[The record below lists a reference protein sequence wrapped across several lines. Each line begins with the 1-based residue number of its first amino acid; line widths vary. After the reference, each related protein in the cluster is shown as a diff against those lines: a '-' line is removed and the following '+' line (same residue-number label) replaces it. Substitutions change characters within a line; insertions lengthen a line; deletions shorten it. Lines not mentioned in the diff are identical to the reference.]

1 MRRGRRGRPHL
12 LCPPCP
18 PIGRC
23 VGREAGTKQE
33 AKTSPGAERC
43 DSLLKK
49 AARARRDR
57 CVALRSSS
65 GCQPR
70 SRRCHGRPTPALRAS
85 SGTEEL
91 GHRGTK
97 GTRSQ
102 DRCRQAVL
110 GSGSHHSAKPVS
122 SVRLRGTSTL
132 QSHRVCVPRICFDK
146 SYRESKQRRRHCV
159 AHLLGGVQPIRACRV
174 LQRSTPVLV
183 PFLLRGKVRLPVVLH
198 DSRAMEW
205 GSHAV
210 PSNHTPAVSKASRG
224 RGQHHERPQRASTG
238 RGSRSNPGR
247 QSNRDS
253 APEGQ
258 VKSLP
263 SPRAD
268 KLAGQLK
275 DTMSSTDSSTD
286 SSGQTHSVPS
296 APIKPASGNASCTTF
311 GPSHSQ
317 SVVTGSASVAKLPG
331 KSQVQSSSKAS
342 SARANSSNQPQASV
356 TSLGPSQPAQQSPGP
371 GSGSVHHPST
381 FSSQPP
387 PTVPSP
393 SGTTIPMQPHSSP
406 NRPGESAL
414 KGSKSNKH
422 QKTSPTLI
430 SPSGTGVPMQPH
442 SSPNKPTESAPKASK
457 SNKHQKTSPTLISP
471 SGTGV
476 PMQPHSSPNRP
487 GESALK
493 GSKSNKHQ
501 KTPTAQPSPSST
513 TIPTQPHDSPNRP
526 AESAPKA
533 SKSSKH
539 QKTSPA
545 QPSPSGT
552 TIPTQPHDSSNRPT
566 ESALKASKSSKHQKT
581 SPAQPPTSTSVH
593 EQQPQTS
600 TSEPELPV
608 SYLSGFPLEYT
619 SESTT
624 EITCHWPHHHSWL
637 QYLQHCWRLKHLSC

>member
-33 AKTSPGAERC
+33 AKTSPGVERC

-57 CVALRSSS
+57 CVAPRSSS

-70 SRRCHGRPTPALRAS
+70 SRRCHGRPAPALRES

-97 GTRSQ
+97 GARSQ
-102 DRCRQAVL
+102 DRGRQAVL

-159 AHLLGGVQPIRACRV
+159 AHLLGGIQPIRACRV

-198 DSRAMEW
+198 DSRAVEW

-238 RGSRSNPGR
+238 RSSRSNPGR

-286 SSGQTHSVPS
+286 SSQQTHSVPS
-296 APIKPASGNASCTTF
+296 APIKPGSGNASCTTF

-317 SVVTGSASVAKLPG
+317 SLVTGSASGSKLPG

-342 SARANSSNQPQASV
+342 SARANSSNQPQAYGQQHPQPSV
-356 TSLGPSQPAQQSPGP
+356 TSLGPSQPAQQSPGS

-387 PTVPSP
+387 PTVTSP

-430 SPSGTGVPMQPH
+430 SPIGT
-442 SSPNKPTESAPKASK
+442 T
-457 SNKHQKTSPTLISP
+457 I
-471 SGTGV
+471 

-501 KTPTAQPSPSST
+501 KTSPTLPSPSGT
-513 TIPTQPHDSPNRP
+513 TIPMQPHDSPNRP
-526 AESAPKA
+526 
-533 SKSSKH
+533 
-539 QKTSPA
+539 
-545 QPSPSGT
+545 
-552 TIPTQPHDSSNRPT
+552 T
-566 ESALKASKSSKHQKT
+566 ESAAKASKSSKHQKT

-593 EQQPQTS
+593 EQQPQTN
-600 TSEPELPV
+600 TSEPELPA

>member
-247 QSNRDS
+247 PSDPGPKPGSRHPNGYGGGPPAATGANHSQSNRDS

-457 SNKHQKTSPTLISP
+457 SNKHQKTSPTL
-471 SGTGV
+471 
-476 PMQPHSSPNRP
+476 
-487 GESALK
+487 
-493 GSKSNKHQ
+493 
-501 KTPTAQPSPSST
+501 
-513 TIPTQPHDSPNRP
+513 
-526 AESAPKA
+526 
-533 SKSSKH
+533 
-539 QKTSPA
+539 
-545 QPSPSGT
+545 PSPSGT

>member
-247 QSNRDS
+247 PSDPGPKPGSRHPNGYGGGPPAATGANHSQSNRDS

-422 QKTSPTLI
+422 QKTSPTL
-430 SPSGTGVPMQPH
+430 
-442 SSPNKPTESAPKASK
+442 
-457 SNKHQKTSPTLISP
+457 
-471 SGTGV
+471 
-476 PMQPHSSPNRP
+476 
-487 GESALK
+487 
-493 GSKSNKHQ
+493 
-501 KTPTAQPSPSST
+501 
-513 TIPTQPHDSPNRP
+513 
-526 AESAPKA
+526 
-533 SKSSKH
+533 
-539 QKTSPA
+539 
-545 QPSPSGT
+545 PSPSGT